1 MKSISV
7 GPFSKVYYFHYD
19 LLGSI
24 TNLTDSSGTTM
35 WTDSYEPYG
44 LIHSET
50 KNSTQAP
57 TAVIKFAGEYLDPTG
72 LYHLRARQYD
82 PSSGRFTTL
91 DPLPNPTT
99 DPYMSAYTYDRPTV
113 LTDPSGMRSGTCTS
127 PWCWYKQDPL
137 AGCLAG
143 VGLGVAVSVVSA
155 GTLTGAAAVKAG
167 EGCGESIALY
177 GAERGLE
184 HIIGS
189 KQASDTGTVVDI
201 YKTGTDVTDAVV
213 TRADRIAQAKNAVR
227 VTIRAIVVVIR

>member
-91 DPLPNPTT
+91 DPLPNPVS
-99 DPYMSAYTYDRPTV
+99 DPYMSAYAYANDRPTV
-113 LTDPSGMRSGTCTS
+113 FTDPTGLRPDVCGSSIFRCWLKHDARHLGLVVIKVGGGCFVGGVTGEEALGGPLGLGLATVASPEVAVLLPAAGCIVGAFGAAVEEKTGYEGPSLTDP
-127 PWCWYKQDPL
+127 PVPL
-137 AGCLAG
+137 G
-143 VGLGVAVSVVSA
+143 
-155 GTLTGAAAVKAG
+155 
-167 EGCGESIALY
+167 
-177 GAERGLE
+177 
-184 HIIGS
+184 
-189 KQASDTGTVVDI
+189 Q
-201 YKTGTDVTDAVV
+201 
-213 TRADRIAQAKNAVR
+213 
-227 VTIRAIVVVIR
+227 